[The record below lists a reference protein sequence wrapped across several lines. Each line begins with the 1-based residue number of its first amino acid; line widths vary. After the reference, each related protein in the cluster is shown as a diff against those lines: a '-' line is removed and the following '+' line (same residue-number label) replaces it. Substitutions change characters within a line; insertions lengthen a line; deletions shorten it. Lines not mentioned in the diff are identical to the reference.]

1 MSIQKNLDNYDDVLL
16 WNEKNEITECCIY
29 NIAIY
34 KKGRWVTPPLKC
46 GLLPGIMRAELIK
59 QNKIYEEIIYV
70 SDLTSNTKI
79 MLFNSVRGC
88 KSAVLI

>member
-34 KKGRWVTPPLKC
+34 KVG
-46 GLLPGIMRAELIK
+46 G
-59 QNKIYEEIIYV
+59 
-70 SDLTSNTKI
+70 
-79 MLFNSVRGC
+79 
-88 KSAVLI
+88 